1 MMTRQE
7 RPGRLHSR
15 DFIDV
20 ELYDPRI
27 YAAVGIPHDAL
38 SLLRENAPVC
48 WVDEPAMFG
57 WAEGPGY
64 WGVFR
69 HEDVVAVNTAPELF
83 SSQLGTTQV
92 RDPAPEDLAFQQRML
107 LNLDPPG
114 HGRLRRTVNRA
125 FTPRAL
131 ESMGRTIAERARAI
145 VDELAGRTECD
156 FPQEVS
162 KDLPLLTLAEIMGV
176 PLEDRHLLFEWA
188 NRVIGFQD
196 KKYSRGGMSIDDAG
210 STAPPVDPRSRA
222 ALADMFDYAHKLAE
236 RKRAEPGSDVLSLL
250 LVRGEGQE
258 PLTDSEFE
266 NFFFLLAVAGNE
278 TLRNSIP
285 GGMLAL
291 LEHPDQLADLR
302 ADRSLLPT
310 AVEEMLRWVS
320 PVMQFR
326 RTATAGTVLGGQQ
339 ILAGDKVVV
348 SYAAANRDP
357 AVFTEPDAFDIRRTP
372 NKHLTF
378 GIGPHFCLG
387 TGLARMQMSALFTEI
402 LDRVHDIE
410 LAGEVVRLQSNFQAG
425 YTSVPLTFRVTGA
438 PAQA

>member
-1 MMTRQE
+1 MTTRQS

-15 DFIDV
+15 DFIDL
-20 ELYDPRI
+20 ELYDPRV
-27 YAAVGIPHDAL
+27 YSAGGIPHEELA
-38 SLLRENAPVC
+38 LLREKAPVC

-64 WGVFR
+64 WLVLR
-69 HEDVVAVNTAPELF
+69 HEDVVAVNFQSQVF
-83 SSQLGTTQV
+83 SSQLGATQV
-92 RDPAPEDLAFQQRML
+92 RDPLPEDLAFQQRML
-107 LNLDPPG
+107 LNMDPPD

-131 ESMGRTIAERARAI
+131 ASMEQTIAERSRAI
-145 VDELAGRTECD
+145 VDALQGRTSCD

-196 KKYSRGGMSIDDAG
+196 EKYSRGGMATDD
-210 STAPPVDPRSRA
+210 APPVDPRSRA
-222 ALADMFDYAHKLAE
+222 ALQDMFDYAHGLAK
-236 RKRAEPGSDVLSLL
+236 RKRAEPGTDVLSLL
-250 LVRGEGQE
+250 LVRGEDQE

-278 TLRNSIP
+278 TLRNAVP

-291 LEHPDQLADLR
+291 LQHPDQLAALR
-302 ADRSLLPT
+302 ADRSLMPT

-326 RTATAGTVLGGQQ
+326 RTATTDTVLGGQQ

-357 AVFTEPDAFDIRRTP
+357 AVFAEPGVFDIRRTP

-387 TGLARMQMSALFTEI
+387 TGLARMQMSAMFNEV
-402 LDRVHDIE
+402 LDRVHD
-410 LAGEVVRLQSNFQAG
+410 LQSAGEPVRLQSNFQAG
-425 YTSVPLTFRVTGA
+425 ITSLPVTFRVA
-438 PAQA
+438 AA